1 MDSIQFREEVLKSS
15 MRRYRKKICPEKASA
30 ERWLE
35 IHETA
40 HNLGIPSNATM
51 LYGHIENYSHRI
63 DHMERLRDLQDRT
76 RRLQCIHPSEVQKSK

>member
-1 MDSIQFREEVLKSS
+1 MVSILFPGEVLKSS
-15 MRRYRKKICPEKASA
+15 MRKSGKRSVLKKLHA

-51 LYGHIENYSHRI
+51 LYGHIENYTHRI
-63 DHMERLRDLQDRT
+63 DHMTQTPGTPGQD
-76 RRLQCIHPSEVQKSK
+76 RRLQRFYSPEV